1 MNMSR
6 NISVNVIKK
15 SPTPR
20 DRLLPDRYNFIF
32 KVEANVPKNSYLL
45 IGDIEFQKSEFADF
59 KKNIDEVFNRII
71 GSKSIDYITIQSILR
86 EYPLVKSIRQ
96 SNTTAI
102 LLGQP
107 YLPASSLKG
116 SIRSRLEYKF
126 VPKNMSSLSCYIATS
141 LEDYSR
147 SFAKNHINF
156 WGNNVSFFRP
166 TCNIEISNS
175 ICIVCDMFGSPG
187 LSSRVD
193 FTNAI
198 PVEGIKLETKFE
210 YGQKLQVIPPN
221 SRFTFEL
228 SGKNFNL
235 EELGLLFAAMEFY
248 TNSPILI
255 GRFKYRY
262 NPKLSSSMKYYFGLL
277 KLSLKELS
285 YVYPNW
291 KYENIDALIKDAR
304 NAIEHY
310 ISDGFF
316 DLNKGVIT

>member
-1 MNMSR
+1 MSK
-6 NISVNVIKK
+6 IMEVNVIKK
-15 SPTPR
+15 SPIPR
-20 DRLLPDRYNFIF
+20 DYLLPDRYNVVFQ
-32 KVEANVPKNSYLL
+32 VEAYVPKNSYLF
-45 IGDIEFQKSEFADF
+45 IGDIEFQKREFADF
-59 KKNIDEVFNRII
+59 KENVDKVFDRII
-71 GSKSIDYITIQSILR
+71 KSRRIDYNTIQNILK
-86 EYPLVKSIRQ
+86 EYPLIKSIKQ
-96 SNTTAI
+96 SNTTAV
-102 LLGQP
+102 LLNQP

-116 SIRSRLEYKF
+116 VIRSRLEYKF
-126 VPKNMSSLSCYIATS
+126 VPKNMSSYSCYIVTS
-141 LEDYSR
+141 LEEYNKSYVI
-147 SFAKNHINF
+147 KHINF
-156 WGNNVSFFRP
+156 WGEDISLFRQP
-166 TCNIEISNS
+166 CNIGLSKGV
-175 ICIVCDMFGSPG
+175 CIVCDMFGSPG

-262 NPKLSSSMKYYFGLL
+262 NPKFSSSMKYYFGLL